1 MSETESVLEPA
12 AQAFVD
18 AAGEPPLIHQLGP
31 EKGRLVLDFLQ
42 DGDLPVPAADVE
54 DLVVPG
60 GPSGA
65 VTLRIFRPVGSGG
78 PLPVVLYI
86 HGAGWVFGNARTHN
100 RLVRELAVRARAA
113 TVFVDYSL
121 SPEAKYPVAIEE
133 IYAALLWLAE
143 HGAAHGLDGRRIA
156 VAGDCVGG
164 TMAAAITMLA
174 KRRGGPVL
182 AGQSLFYPVTDA
194 AFDTDSYD
202 RFAEG
207 YFLTRERMRWF
218 WDQYTTDPAERVNV
232 TAAPL
237 RATPEELAGLPPA
250 LVIVAEADVVRDE
263 GEAYAAAL
271 RAAGVPTTAVR
282 YDGVIHDFMVLDAMR
297 GTQAAMAA
305 TRQAADFLR
314 EVLHP

>member
-1 MSETESVLEPA
+1 VSKPADHQPGERAVSETEPVLEPA
-12 AQAFVD
+12 ARAFVD
-18 AAGEPPLIHQLGP
+18 AAGTPPFLHQLHP
-31 EKGRLVLDFLQ
+31 EKGRQVLDFLQ
-42 DGDLPVPAADVE
+42 DADVPVPAADVE

-65 VTLRIFRPVGSGG
+65 VTLRIFRPAGSRG

-86 HGAGWVFGNARTHN
+86 HGAGWVFGSARTHN
-100 RLVRELAVRARAA
+100 RLVRELAVGAQAA
-113 TVFVDYSL
+113 TVFVDYSR
-121 SPEAKYPVAIEE
+121 SPEAKYPVAVEE
-133 IYAALLWLAE
+133 IYTALLWLAE

-202 RFAEG
+202 RFADG

-218 WDQYTTDPAERVNV
+218 WDQYTTDPVVSGSKRGGRDVSELFAQLVQLLSFAED
-232 TAAPL
+232 APIP
-237 RATPEELAGLPPA
+237 RQS
-250 LVIVAEADVVRDE
+250 V
-263 GEAYAAAL
+263 
-271 RAAGVPTTAVR
+271 GV
-282 YDGVIHDFMVLDAMR
+282 
-297 GTQAAMAA
+297 AA
-305 TRQAADFLR
+305 TNT
-314 EVLHP
+314 